1 MKLINLIRF
10 SLFLTFVVVM
20 LGAYTRL
27 ADAGLGCPDWPGCYG
42 QLTVPS
48 EQHDIALAKSL
59 YPALV
64 VEADKA
70 WLEMIHRYFAGTL
83 GLIVFA
89 ITLVGIRTQMLSTL
103 LATSLSIVVVF
114 QALLGMW
121 TVTMKLMPLVVMGH
135 LLGGFTLFS
144 LLALAYWSVNSS
156 KELELHALQN
166 LGWVKPL
173 AMVTL
178 IVVIGQVALGGW
190 TSSNYAALMCTSL
203 PICQGDW
210 VSHLDFKHAFELIQ
224 PEKESYEFGTLDYG
238 ARMTIHVTHRIWA
251 VVVTFFTVAL
261 AIQLIRYGSNV
272 VRRNG
277 QIILALLTLQIALGV
292 GNVVLSLPLAIAVAH
307 NLGAAMLL
315 LSVLR
320 ANYLIWQLSNVYS
333 TRPVE
338 QQGEYS

>member
-48 EQHDIALAKSL
+48 EQHEIALAKSL

-135 LLGGFTLFS
+135 LLGGFTLFG
-144 LLALAYWSVNSS
+144 LLALAYWSAKSS
-156 KELELHALQN
+156 KELERHTLQN

-261 AIQLIRYGSNV
+261 AIQLIRNGSNV

>member
-1 MKLINLIRF
+1 
-10 SLFLTFVVVM
+10 
-20 LGAYTRL
+20 
-27 ADAGLGCPDWPGCYG
+27 
-42 QLTVPS
+42 
-48 EQHDIALAKSL
+48 
-59 YPALV
+59 
-64 VEADKA
+64 
-70 WLEMIHRYFAGTL
+70 
-83 GLIVFA
+83 
-89 ITLVGIRTQMLSTL
+89 
-103 LATSLSIVVVF
+103 
-114 QALLGMW
+114 
-121 TVTMKLMPLVVMGH
+121 
-135 LLGGFTLFS
+135 
-144 LLALAYWSVNSS
+144 
-156 KELELHALQN
+156 
-166 LGWVKPL
+166 
-173 AMVTL
+173 
-178 IVVIGQVALGGW
+178 
-190 TSSNYAALMCTSL
+190 MCTSL

-261 AIQLIRYGSNV
+261 AIQLIRNGSNV